1 PFVRNSNSLNPSLYH
16 PFAVM
21 TSTDTSPSS
30 FEYSTHAMATDSNQP
45 KNHAAPSKPL
55 GELTVVKVD
64 PQKHPKNKRKRT
76 QAGDKAILEAAYQE
90 NPKPDKIAR
99 LEIVQRV
106 SLNEKEVQIWFQ
118 NRRQN
123 DRRKSRPLTPQEI
136 AALRCGGI
144 QIISELSLPKTSI
157 LPENPYSPAPGAVV
171 TSSNHA
177 SPVLSQESGS
187 PQFQG
192 HRSGSDVNESPNVD
206 SDTQST
212 DISRPGAQTPSPA
225 SANGSPAIS
234 QSFPGASGFLVN
246 RWNPSSS
253 FSTPSAVTSA
263 TSEDPVKLD
272 SLAPSSCSS
281 TRSDGPALPRPS
293 RVRLS
298 FSLEGKAEIVS
309 NETSPPR
316 LQAERPMSALPTL
329 PQVRSRTLQRSHSAL
344 PSVTLPPIS
353 TLTGTLPPPRL
364 VHGRSRDVN
373 AWELCC
379 DDDAPD
385 DLIKMAENEANGSAL
400 AAISLLRSS
409 GSVLQP
415 SGSKRNAPLSRN
427 SQRSQLNKK
436 PKLGRS
442 HSSMSRLSSGPLGE
456 VGRLR
461 DENDEFPEKDMPSK
475 KLKVSMLVSPSGDSD
490 KENWSPDEDGNPQ
503 LPFGRAARRPIPTG
517 TPSHPPDKTDRALQE
532 QRAPT
537 LLGESRANT
546 AQLQRRG
553 LRLDDEPVSIFEDG
567 SARRSRM
574 PKEEVERFMRGD
586 VSPSKKGD
594 ADCVAGLL
602 ALSQGNWR

>member
-1 PFVRNSNSLNPSLYH
+1 M
-16 PFAVM
+16 A
-21 TSTDTSPSS
+21 STDTTPSSS
-30 FEYSTHAMATDSNQP
+30 FEFTAGHTMAAESGQTTPYN
-45 KNHAAPSKPL
+45 ATPSRAV

-76 QAGDKAILEAAYQE
+76 QYGPLPAGDKAILEAAYQE

-99 LEIVQRV
+99 LEIVKRV

-144 QIISELSLPKTSI
+144 QIISELSLTKSTV
-157 LPENPYSPAPGAVV
+157 LPENPYSPIPGAAVIP
-171 TSSNHA
+171 SNHA
-177 SPVLSQESGS
+177 SPVLSQASGS
-187 PQFQG
+187 PQLHAHQV
-192 HRSGSDVNESPNVD
+192 GSDGNQSPHAD
-206 SDTQST
+206 SEVKGMEIPRALD
-212 DISRPGAQTPSPA
+212 RTPPPA
-225 SANGSPAIS
+225 SADGPPAIS
-234 QSFPGASGFLVN
+234 QSFPGASGFFAN
-246 RWNPSSS
+246 RWNSSNS
-253 FSTPSAVTSA
+253 FSTPSALA
-263 TSEDPVKLD
+263 NCASEDPAKLD

-281 TRSDGPALPRPS
+281 TRSDSNVLPRPS

-316 LQAERPMSALPTL
+316 IQAERPMSALPPL
-329 PQVRSRTLQRSHSAL
+329 PQVRSRSLQRSHSAL

-364 VHGRSRDVN
+364 VRGRSRDVN

-379 DDDAPD
+379 DEDAPD
-385 DLIKMAENEANGSAL
+385 DLTKMAENEANGSAL

-409 GSVLQP
+409 GSILQP
-415 SGSKRNAPLSRN
+415 SGSKRNAPLSRH
-427 SQRSQLNKK
+427 SQRSQLSKK
-436 PKLGRS
+436 PRLSRS
-442 HSSMSRLSSGPLGE
+442 HSSISRLSSG
-456 VGRLR
+456 RLTEIGKMR
-461 DENDEFPEKDMPSK
+461 DENDEFPEKDVPSK

-490 KENWSPDEDGNPQ
+490 KENWSPDEDGNPRH
-503 LPFGRAARRPIPTG
+503 PFSRVVGRPVPGATHPHD
-517 TPSHPPDKTDRALQE
+517 PSKADRHLLE
-532 QRAPT
+532 QRAQA
-537 LLGESRANT
+537 LLPGSRANT
-546 AQLQRRG
+546 GPLHRRG
-553 LRLDDEPVSIFEDG
+553 IKLGDEAVNIFEDG
-567 SARRSRM
+567 NTRRSRI
-574 PKEEVERFMRGD
+574 PEDEVERFMRGD